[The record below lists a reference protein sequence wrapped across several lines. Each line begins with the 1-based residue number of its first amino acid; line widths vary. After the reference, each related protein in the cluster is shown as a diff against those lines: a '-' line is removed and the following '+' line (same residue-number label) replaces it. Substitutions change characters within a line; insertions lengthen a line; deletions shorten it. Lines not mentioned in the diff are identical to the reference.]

1 MSVSRLCRPSEFV
14 LDAKFSRKE
23 MTKDELMPDYD
34 SGGSDYD
41 YEYDDSEDV
50 KVDKMGNT
58 IIDTGDDEDDD
69 AGEEEN

>member
-1 MSVSRLCRPSEFV
+1 M
-14 LDAKFSRKE
+14 DAKFSRKE
-23 MTKDELMPDYD
+23 EVTKDDLMPDYD

-58 IIDTGDDEDDD
+58 IIDDDE
-69 AGEEEN
+69 EEEETQEEEES